1 MVMQH
6 FNVSALEFFEP
17 HSNFERRLNWFD
29 LTILSN
35 SVHLKTNKLIKS
47 NSLLTILIKEIV
59 Y

>member
-35 SVHLKTNKLIKS
+35 SVHLKTN
-47 NSLLTILIKEIV
+47 
-59 Y
+59 